1 MAEDSDEEL
10 MSRYSSGDAAAFEIL
25 FNRYKDSLYRFLFW
39 RCESQAVAEELAQD
53 VWERVIKASKSI
65 QLNSSFRAYLF
76 RIAKNR
82 VVDHYRKVS
91 PETAIK
97 NDDDDMGII
106 ARAQD
111 TTQLS
116 AERQSQLV
124 ECVEELYLLLEQLP
138 MEQKE
143 IIILREESN
152 MTLEEL
158 AISLGEER
166 ETLKSRLRYA
176 LKKLRKN
183 MSEDCLDG

>member
-1 MAEDSDEEL
+1 MVKDSDEEL
-10 MSRYSSGDAAAFEIL
+10 MFRYSSGDAAAFEAL
-25 FNRYKDSLYRFLFW
+25 FNRHKDSLYRFLLW

-53 VWERVIKASKSI
+53 VWEKIINASKNM
-65 QLNSSFRAYLF
+65 QLTTSFRAYLF
-76 RIAKNR
+76 QIAKNR

-91 PETAIK
+91 PETTLKI
-97 NDDDDMGII
+97 DDADMDII
-106 ARAQD
+106 AQSQD
-111 TTQLS
+111 TKQLS
-116 AERQSQLV
+116 AERQSQLM

-143 IIILREESN
+143 IIILREESL

-158 AISLGEER
+158 ASSLGEER

-183 MSEDCLDG
+183 MPEDCLDE